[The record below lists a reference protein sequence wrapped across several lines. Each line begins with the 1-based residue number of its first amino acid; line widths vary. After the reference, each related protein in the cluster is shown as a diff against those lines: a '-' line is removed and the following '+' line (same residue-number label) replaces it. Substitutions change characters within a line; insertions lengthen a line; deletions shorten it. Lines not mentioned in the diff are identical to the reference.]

1 MRYIDITLLVICI
14 LLLLSNKANARF
26 EVSGIPT
33 PDFGNTL
40 PYEALNDLRNSEAIM
55 RQENINI
62 LYRII
67 DFRQNAVLRITDQ
80 IKREQLMER
89 LLPIDGRIENY
100 KNAFRNDNGSFAHM
114 GNALNAIYMDLQD
127 TVYKFH

>member
-1 MRYIDITLLVICI
+1 
-14 LLLLSNKANARF
+14 
-26 EVSGIPT
+26 
-33 PDFGNTL
+33 
-40 PYEALNDLRNSEAIM
+40 M

-100 KNAFRNDNGSFAHM
+100 KNALRNDNGSFAHM